1 MQDLNQKLDLWQN
14 DQKLG
19 DVFFSLAS
27 LFKIYA
33 NYAANI
39 EEALVSLRSPAML
52 DFTKAAFKDSQT
64 NSKKM
69 LDFLNLPMERIL
81 LCARDWKNLIAST
94 SEQHK
99 DFKPL
104 NDALANLKT
113 AADHINEA
121 IKSRENRSKLVQI
134 EEEFVNR
141 LELVHPKRFYLKE
154 GPVSILGKKGQ
165 VSKRFLYLFNDI
177 FLIAEKT
184 NIGFLLKAR
193 FEISNFIRVELVSP
207 DIISGLNNAFS
218 LRGKSQ
224 SILLEAENSFSK
236 DEWFKAF
243 DNAFAET
250 RSSPNSVA
258 PIWVPDTSSD
268 KCNICEKAFSFW
280 NRRHHCRMCGNL
292 ICNACSPF
300 RKVLQNQTSAAVRVC
315 SVCNPPPD
323 SENQEKS
330 KFQQVT
336 SQESVEPDNLQ
347 SESSPGVLKAEEICE
362 VADFE
367 DNTILP
373 ADIEQDEKMKTM
385 TLTRKK
391 LQKFI
396 TTDGAE
402 YYYDATADKSAWD
415 VESFIPTNSQT

>member
-1 MQDLNQKLDLWQN
+1 
-14 DQKLG
+14 
-19 DVFFSLAS
+19 
-27 LFKIYA
+27 
-33 NYAANI
+33 
-39 EEALVSLRSPAML
+39 ML

-236 DEWFKAF
+236 DECF
-243 DNAFAET
+243 
-250 RSSPNSVA
+250 RRNS
-258 PIWVPDTSSD
+258 I
-268 KCNICEKAFSFW
+268 I
-280 NRRHHCRMCGNL
+280 
-292 ICNACSPF
+292 
-300 RKVLQNQTSAAVRVC
+300 
-315 SVCNPPPD
+315 
-323 SENQEKS
+323 SE
-330 KFQQVT
+330 
-336 SQESVEPDNLQ
+336 
-347 SESSPGVLKAEEICE
+347 
-362 VADFE
+362 
-367 DNTILP
+367 
-373 ADIEQDEKMKTM
+373 
-385 TLTRKK
+385 
-391 LQKFI
+391 
-396 TTDGAE
+396 
-402 YYYDATADKSAWD
+402 
-415 VESFIPTNSQT
+415 